1 MGMGEPTDNQKAVS
15 KAVEVMVDKQCFA
28 LAPSKITIST
38 IAPTP
43 DVFENLAALPVTLA
57 WSVHAVRDDLRK
69 QLVPT
74 TRYKMEELKS
84 ALINALL
91 KRNKRMRATMLE
103 ITLIDG
109 LNDGVKEAEELA
121 EFALDMMERVPGI
134 KVIVNL
140 IPFNDIGHAT
150 YRQSSEDAIRNFQRV
165 LTSKKVLTYTRTT
178 RGDDESAACGQ
189 LATKKRKEKP

>member
-1 MGMGEPTDNQKAVS
+1 
-15 KAVEVMVDKQCFA
+15 MVDKQCFA

-43 DVFENLAALPVTLA
+43 DVFGELAPLPATLA

-74 TRYKMEELKS
+74 TKYKMEELKT
-84 ALINALL
+84 ALIDALQQ
-91 KRNKRMRATMLE
+91 RNKRMKATMLE
-103 ITLIDG
+103 VTLIDG

-121 EFALDMMERVPGI
+121 EFSLDIMERVPGI
-134 KVIVNL
+134 KLVVNL

-150 YRQSSEDAIRNFQRV
+150 YRQSSQEAILNFQRV
-165 LTSKKVLTYTRTT
+165 LMSRKVLTYIRIT

-189 LATKKRKEKP
+189 LATKKRKEMPKP